1 MRKLSLY
8 MMIFGLITFTAACDS
23 NDDSNDASSDADMF
37 VGTWAVVGLADA
49 SGDRSAGLA
58 EDYNSVVIAIAADKS
73 VSLSVDGKDP
83 IPDQAYS
90 GTSSVNES
98 TKTLTAT
105 LTVQGQPTP
114 LSFTYTFMN
123 DTTAALTASGTT
135 ALLLG
140 VLFQTSYANPVV
152 FTVTKI

>member
-1 MRKLSLY
+1 MRKLSLF
-8 MMIFGLITFTAACDS
+8 MMLFGLIVFTAACDS
-23 NDDSNDASSDADMF
+23 NDSDSDSSSDADAF

-49 SGDRSAGLA
+49 NGDRSAGLA
-58 EDYNSVVIAIAADKS
+58 EDYNSVVIAIASDNS
-73 VSLSVDGKDP
+73 ISLTVDGKDP
-83 IPDQAYS
+83 NPDQAYS

-114 LSFTYTFMN
+114 LSFTYNFVN
-123 DTTAALTASGTT
+123 DSTATLTASDTT

-152 FTVTKI
+152 FTVAKV